1 MVKTSFFVSP
11 SVHMS
16 MTVNQDIYAV
26 HLVIFLVY
34 RRTWDISQQK
44 MLETI
49 QHHTEFV
56 YGLDFSVHVPGQ
68 VTLVIPPCMME
79 PQISCKDHLFLCC
92 PIKLLGLSYFCG
104 KASFSMHYCQVV
116 FVE

>member
-1 MVKTSFFVSP
+1 MVKTSFFVSS

-16 MTVNQDIYAV
+16 MPINQDIYAV
-26 HLVIFLVY
+26 HLAFFLVY
-34 RRTWDISQQK
+34 RRTWDISRQK

-68 VTLVIPPCMME
+68 VTLVIPPCVME
-79 PQISCKDHLFLCC
+79 PLIACLVKTICFNAVPSD
-92 PIKLLGLSYFCG
+92 
-104 KASFSMHYCQVV
+104 
-116 FVE
+116 